1 MFFNFCCKISEY
13 LRHRLLLKISI
24 RELTLHEKYKISN
37 KYKKIQERQIG
48 TFLDKKRNGNY
59 KP

>member
-24 RELTLHEKYKISN
+24 RELTFHEKYKPQISI
-37 KYKKIQERQIG
+37 KKIQERQIG
-48 TFLDKKRNGNY
+48 TFLE
-59 KP
+59 

>member
-13 LRHRLLLKISI
+13 HRHRLLLKISI

-48 TFLDKKRNGNY
+48 TFLD
-59 KP
+59 

>member
-37 KYKKIQERQIG
+37 KYKKSKNVPIWRSWI
-48 TFLDKKRNGNY
+48 KKEW
-59 KP
+59 

>member
-13 LRHRLLLKISI
+13 LKISI

-48 TFLDKKRNGNY
+48 TFLD
-59 KP
+59 